1 MSHWVIH
8 RNQSD
13 RKLYI
18 DEFDNESEAISKR
31 NDYMEIYHDVIIVDQ
46 SDINEL
52 YLLARQSNTRKQKNN
67 PKKYNK

>member
-18 DEFDNESEAISKR
+18 DQFDNESEAISKR

-52 YLLARQSNTRKQKNN
+52 YLQTRLYSNKIQKDT
-67 PKKYNK
+67 NK

>member
-52 YLLARQSNTRKQKNN
+52 YLQTRLYSNKIQKDT
-67 PKKYNK
+67 NK

>member
-1 MSHWVIH
+1 MSYWVIH

-18 DEFDNESEAISKR
+18 DEFDNGSEAQSRR
-31 NDYMEIYHDVIIVDQ
+31 NDYIEVYHDVIIVDQ

-52 YLLARQSNTRKQKNN
+52 YLRARKASTKKIKN
-67 PKKYNK
+67 KK

>member
-18 DEFDNESEAISKR
+18 DEFDNESEAQSRR
-31 NDYMEIYHDVIIVDQ
+31 NDYIEVYHDVIIVDQ

-52 YLLARQSNTRKQKNN
+52 YLRARKSSTKKIKN
-67 PKKYNK
+67 KK

>member
-1 MSHWVIH
+1 MSYWVVH

-18 DEFDNESEAISKR
+18 DEFDNQSEAISKR
-31 NDYMEIYHDVIIVDQ
+31 NDYMEIYHDVIILDQ

-52 YLLARQSNTRKQKNN
+52 YLLARQSSTRKQKDT
-67 PKKYNK
+67 NK